1 MKITYFTIENCEY
14 EMVAGYPAIIAPEGI
29 DEEVLKRNNF
39 VQLVDGRWCHYMDDA
54 EISYYNEKSRYNN
67 DTEDTKIIEFS
78 MQQLT
83 GTNHSNR
90 FITDIFLIIGLLLGV
105 LILFFD
111 AISGISIILSIL
123 LSFWIIN
130 TSDHYSERK
139 DKLGL
144 FCICIILSIILL
156 YRFSCVYNG
165 NVCGY
170 SFCDDEEEEQEGC
183 DDECYKEF
191 QKILIMGSQ
200 HIYYW
205 E

>member
-39 VQLVDGRWCHYMDDA
+39 VQLIDGRWCHFMDDA
-54 EISYYNEKSRYNN
+54 EISYYNEKSRYYN

-90 FITDIFLIIGLLLGV
+90 FITDLFFIIVLLLGG
-105 LILFFD
+105 LCILVD
-111 AISGISIILSIL
+111 IIAGISIVLSVFLI
-123 LSFWIIN
+123 FWIIH
-130 TSDHYSERK
+130 TSDRFLEESDVKH
-139 DKLGL
+139 L
-144 FCICIILSIILL
+144 FFICITLSIILL
-156 YRFSCVYNG
+156 YRFSCVTDT
-165 NVCGY
+165 CKH
-170 SFCDDEEEEQEGC
+170 SFCDGGEKHEKENCE
-183 DDECYKEF
+183 DECFHEF